1 MIERLNALFAALSPL
16 WEMSL
21 TAAYAAAIVA
31 GLRLILK
38 KRAPR
43 QVLCLLWLV
52 VFARLLIPLSLESP
66 VSIVPD
72 ALPRQEQHLAE
83 PAIPPASAQGTGSA
97 QNPAGAQAPGGITAD
112 PVTQIQP
119 GGVPVLT
126 APEGA
131 VPQAPAASAPFPWQA
146 VLAGVWLAGALA
158 MGGYGLLSYLR
169 LRRRLFDAIR
179 AGDGV
184 WEHPSVASPFI
195 LGVLRPRI
203 YLPAGLYGQPRQF
216 ILCHERAHLRRL
228 DHIVKPVC
236 WLALALHWFNPLVWA
251 AYLLMSRDIEAA
263 CDEAVIR
270 SLGPQVKADYS
281 ATLLSLA
288 TSGRMPAPC
297 PLAFDEGDAKGRIQN
312 VLRYRRPALWI
323 VVVSVVMVV
332 MAAVCLLTDPV
343 SAQAPGENP
352 DPIPSASAPQPPEE
366 SGVLD
371 PWMREVLDGERQFA
385 RGSMETEQFSI
396 SQLCDMVYRGE
407 RPDLIL
413 EVGKLAVMDLDRDGI
428 NEMVVWP
435 VGGEPDDTTE
445 IGYTVGY
452 FIFRRQGDKV
462 TVHYIGWRPMQNL
475 KADGT
480 FEWSSSAWNA
490 GISRLID
497 IDTFETED
505 ITWFDTPSVDDD
517 NYFVDGLRATREEF
531 EAAYAAQSAK
541 PEPAWYTYA
550 GGVLS
555 PWRPDN
561 LELAAQ
567 TGDRDSGEAKLW
579 LEGGEI
585 PWLEWNGAAVR
596 LNSLI
601 TPAQAPFLYCWD
613 FDGDGQDEVAVTWLI
628 NGYAQYGLY
637 EWESGQPT
645 LKTTYDSQQML
656 VRFNQNNTAA
666 VGPGP
671 DGGLALTV
679 NYVHVEGEDTPD
691 SEDFYRRYVTGRA
704 LLPDDFFD
712 GGYEHIRDGYP
723 HAYANGFHLVY
734 LQRET
739 GKFYF
744 DFDIYLADETMR
756 ELNYVDTLLGDPP
769 HSEYAGHYMLNK
781 PVGVGGFYLSYDGA
795 AWKLEEWDQITMD
808 YPDPTASSG
817 SQPSVSPGPSLTP
830 EPAVSPEA
838 EVKQVG
844 NGYQV
849 SWGGRSFAVDP
860 SVTPDLCADIYQA
873 DFDGDGR
880 NEVAFALWASPVWM
894 IDLLDNGSA
903 VASVFDPASLR
914 GDLAV
919 NSVAAITPSGG
930 MTFTYSWGAL
940 DESTRRYVS
949 TSANFPGSFF
959 QGGNEALKSGK
970 PLTVSTANGGV
981 RAYTNVLYPYLD
993 VSVTVALQVEEGG
1006 TTAAGRV
1013 VGFQHYTVRYD
1024 GGGFTVDVPG
1034 QLDIV
1039 SDSPQGST
1047 PSQPARAPAAECAH
1061 GLDTVS
1067 GVIQG
1072 NRYTLVCKQ
1081 DGYVYTVPS
1090 PVEAYNCEPLP
1101 GADCDGDGHIEH
1113 AFQMEDGR
1121 LVVCDFKDGRLVNRV
1136 FDPGALFAGF
1146 DQDRACE
1153 VVDDANAAVITCQ
1166 GQTVRVPLDR
1176 GYVLT
1181 HHGPNPQILLA
1192 ESGTR
1197 YAGYTF
1203 QEGGFDLAA
1212 PVDLSAC
1219 GLDGTALY
1227 AHWNIRCTESGLQE
1241 VPGSFR
1247 LEVVSP

>member
-1 MIERLNALFAALSPL
+1 MIDRLNALFAALSPL

-31 GLRLILK
+31 ALRLILK
-38 KRAPR
+38 KRAPK

-72 ALPRQEQHLAE
+72 ALPRQEQHQAE
-83 PAIPPASAQGTGSA
+83 PAIPSALIEGAGPV

-112 PVTQIQP
+112 PAAQSQP
-119 GGVPVLT
+119 GSVPVIT

-131 VPQAPAASAPFPWQA
+131 APQAPEAPKPFPWRA

-195 LGVLRPRI
+195 LGVVRPRI

-236 WLALALHWFNPLVWA
+236 WLALALHWFNPAVWLA
-251 AYLLMSRDIEAA
+251 FLLMSRDIEAA

-288 TSGRMPAPC
+288 TSGRIPAPC

-323 VVVSVVMVV
+323 VVVSAVMVV

-343 SAQAPGENP
+343 SAQAPDNNP
-352 DPIPSASAPQPPEE
+352 DPMPSASPSQPPEE

-371 PWMREVLDGERQFA
+371 PWMKEVLDGERTFRDVYGGA
-385 RGSMETEQFSI
+385 EYFNI
-396 SQLCDMVYRGE
+396 HQLRTMVYGDEEPPR
-407 RPDLIL
+407 LTL
-413 EVGKLAVMDLDRDGI
+413 EVGKLTVMDLDRDGV

-435 VGGEPDDTTE
+435 VDTLGERDDPTE
-445 IGYTVGY
+445 IGYTTGY
-452 FIFRRQGDKV
+452 FIFRRRADAV
-462 TVHYIGWRPMQNL
+462 SVDYPGWRAFSDL

-480 FEWSSSAWNA
+480 FDWSSSAFNSGTGRA
-490 GISRLID
+490 RFDNTHFGHL
-497 IDTFETED
+497 EVEP
-505 ITWFDTPSVDDD
+505 ITWCDNSSVDDG
-517 NYFVDGLRATREEF
+517 NYFVDGLKATREEF
-531 EAAYAAQSAK
+531 EAARAAQSAK
-541 PEPAWYTYA
+541 PEPVWYTYS

-555 PWRPDN
+555 RVLPAIPLDDD
-561 LELAAQ
+561 AQ
-567 TGDRDSGEAKLW
+567 TAPVPDFLDEEQQLLYRRAYAMYGHIFGASTEEVDNWPGYVGYGGGAVERNGWGYIPATGLYRDWNDFQEAVLSVFTQ
-579 LEGGEI
+579 E
-585 PWLEWNGAAVR
+585 
-596 LNSLI
+596 
-601 TPAQAPFLYCWD
+601 YWD
-613 FDGDGQDEVAVTWLI
+613 ARNNLGDGQPIYTNIDGQLHYVAAARGSGGGNPNFPNTFRLVEKTDDAI
-628 NGYAQYGLY
+628 SFVMTGYYSDSRPFYGSATDA
-637 EWESGQPT
+637 E
-645 LKTTYDSQQML
+645 
-656 VRFNQNNTAA
+656 
-666 VGPGP
+666 
-671 DGGLALTV
+671 
-679 NYVHVEGEDTPD
+679 
-691 SEDFYRRYVTGRA
+691 
-704 LLPDDFFD
+704 
-712 GGYEHIRDGYP
+712 I
-723 HAYANGFHLVY
+723 
-734 LQRET
+734 
-739 GKFYF
+739 
-744 DFDIYLADETMR
+744 
-756 ELNYVDTLLGDPP
+756 
-769 HSEYAGHYMLNK
+769 
-781 PVGVGGFYLSYDGA
+781 A
-795 AWKLEEWDQITMD
+795 AWLAAGWEYSIEFPMRMVRTDRGWRFDEFHNAGTD
-808 YPDPTASSG
+808 NGVYPFYTDAAHIPNPDAPPPPT
-817 SQPSVSPGPSLTP
+817 PTP
-830 EPAVSPEA
+830 EPAISPEA
-838 EVKQVG
+838 EVTQVG

-894 IDLLDNGSA
+894 LDLLDNGSA
-903 VASVFDPASLR
+903 VASVFDPAILR
-914 GDLAV
+914 YDLAV
-919 NSVAAITPSGG
+919 NSVAAITPAGG

-949 TSANFPGSFF
+949 TSADFPDSFF
-959 QGGNEALKSGK
+959 QGINEALKSGK

-1013 VGFQHYTVRYD
+1013 VGFQHYAVRYD

-1034 QLDIV
+1034 QLNIV

-1047 PSQPARAPAAECAH
+1047 PSQPARTPAAECAH

-1090 PVEAYNCEPLP
+1090 PVEAYRCEPLP
-1101 GADCDGDGHIEH
+1101 GADYDGDGHIEH

-1146 DQDRACE
+1146 DRNRACE

-1181 HHGPNPQILLA
+1181 HHGPNPQILLT
-1192 ESGTR
+1192 ESGYH

-1203 QEGGFDLAA
+1203 QEGSFDLAA

-1227 AHWNIRCTESGLQE
+1227 AHWNVRCTESGLQE

-1247 LEVVSP
+1247 LEAVSS